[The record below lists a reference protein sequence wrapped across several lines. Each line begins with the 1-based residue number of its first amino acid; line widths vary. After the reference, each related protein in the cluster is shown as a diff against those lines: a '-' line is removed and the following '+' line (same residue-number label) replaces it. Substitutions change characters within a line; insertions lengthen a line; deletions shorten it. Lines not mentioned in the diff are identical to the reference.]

1 MGRIELHELGDYLA
15 ERWGYTTD
23 ATMSEVLKGHS
34 DVGGDPATIQV
45 RDNFFL
51 ASITKHLLEQVA
63 ETRALRRELAGLGRK
78 IADGIAAGEERK
90 AKAIEK
96 AEAAKEKAANAER
109 DAKLD
114 ARPVV
119 VIQCPNEVLERIPG
133 RRLRGKW

>member
-1 MGRIELHELGDYLA
+1 MKHITVSELGDYYA
-15 ERWGYTTD
+15 ERFGYNTD
-23 ATMSEVLKGHS
+23 AQMAGVLKGES
-34 DVGGDPATIQV
+34 DVGKEPATHEGRV
-45 RDNFFL
+45 DAML
-51 ASITKHLLEQVA
+51 AAITNHLREQVA
-63 ETRALRRELAGLGRK
+63 ETQALRRELAGLGRK
-78 IADGIAAGEERK
+78 IADGIASGEERK
-90 AKAIEK
+90 AKAVEK